1 MRFEKQLCPL
11 KNRILIQLVMAE
23 GLQWGDDEQLPCRKN
38 ELETGWVRQIE
49 ITQSRVESNEDLNPG
64 VCGLCFLTL
73 SCLLLEM
80 PCAKHQGIFSDVS
93 GGRGDNGGKGTL
105 MLEITCRVGSC
116 GFQLDG

>member
-11 KNRILIQLVMAE
+11 KNRILIQLVTE
-23 GLQWGDDEQLPCRKN
+23 GLQWGDDEQLPCKKN

-49 ITQSRVESNEDLNPG
+49 ITQSRVESNEDLNPS

-93 GGRGDNGGKGTL
+93 GGGGGDGGKGTL
-105 MLEITCRVGSC
+105 MLEITCGVGSC
-116 GFQLDG
+116 EFQLGG